1 MKKSRTLTDKQK
13 RFVKEYLID
22 SNATRAA
29 KSAGYSKKTADK
41 QGHQLLEN
49 TRVKEAIQKKQAK
62 TSEKLQITAESIIND
77 LSYIKQL
84 CLGLDDKRPEH
95 LDLTNAIKA
104 MQEQCKILGLYSAE
118 KHDVKN
124 SFVITPS
131 QRRDLLEAAR
141 AAREAKQGLV
151 IEAES

>member
-1 MKKSRTLTDKQK
+1 MKGKKLTDKQK

-22 SNATRAA
+22 SNATQACIR
-29 KSAGYSKKTADK
+29 AGYSKKNADK
-41 QGHQLLEN
+41 IGPELLGN
-49 TRVKEAIQKKQAK
+49 SRVREAVDKAQQKQ
-62 TSEKLQITAESIIND
+62 SDKLQITAESIIND

-131 QRRDLLEAAR
+131 QRRDLL
-141 AAREAKQGLV
+141 
-151 IEAES
+151 